1 MTLAMKSNKT
11 AGLPV
16 MEVEHAGKPILLP
29 SKPMP
34 VYKLTLSMTQRE
46 REEEWSRIRHAIREN
61 CFKKTDDPEALTI
74 SK

>member
-1 MTLAMKSNKT
+1 MILAMTSNKT

-16 MEVEHAGKPILLP
+16 MEVQHAGKPFLPP

-34 VYKLTLSMTQRE
+34 VYKLTLNMTQRE
-46 REEEWSRIRHAIREN
+46 REEEWSRIHHAIRKN

-74 SK
+74 S